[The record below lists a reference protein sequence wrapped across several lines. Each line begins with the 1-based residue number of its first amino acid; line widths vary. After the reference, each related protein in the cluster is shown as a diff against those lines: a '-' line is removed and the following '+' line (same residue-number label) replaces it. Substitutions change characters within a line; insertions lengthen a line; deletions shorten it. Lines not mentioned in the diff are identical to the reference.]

1 MKTDHLSDSKIQ
13 QFTFDKSECKKDAVE
28 HLSSCSLCKQR
39 VEDYL
44 FLSASI
50 ENIPNPILGFDLS
63 KKVITQLET
72 ASKKKTLLDYL
83 VYSLIMLSMA
93 VVGFCIAYFSSVF
106 INWFKGKSTVSMA
119 FIICIAISI
128 LMILI
133 IDIMKSH
140 SRKMK
145 MLKF

>member
-1 MKTDHLSDSKIQ
+1 
-13 QFTFDKSECKKDAVE
+13 
-28 HLSSCSLCKQR
+28 LCKQR